1 MAILSTRNQPSYTR
15 LLQKGIAFFQ
25 FMLVIYTLV
34 GWFRDHDNMITLA
47 LLIKLP
53 QHSLLPTKT
62 GNYISPAANMTIP
75 GHLCYLRL
83 QVNLLGWGGVG
94 LTRIVGL
101 VSVQLANICQLELS
115 LAKIQ
120 IFRQRITCLQV
131 LAIDSITCSNA
142 NG

>member
-1 MAILSTRNQPSYTR
+1 
-15 LLQKGIAFFQ
+15 
-25 FMLVIYTLV
+25 
-34 GWFRDHDNMITLA
+34 MITLA

-94 LTRIVGL
+94 LTGKYLPTGI
-101 VSVQLANICQLELS
+101 ELGKN
-115 LAKIQ
+115 LN
-120 IFRQRITCLQV
+120 F
-131 LAIDSITCSNA
+131 
-142 NG
+142 